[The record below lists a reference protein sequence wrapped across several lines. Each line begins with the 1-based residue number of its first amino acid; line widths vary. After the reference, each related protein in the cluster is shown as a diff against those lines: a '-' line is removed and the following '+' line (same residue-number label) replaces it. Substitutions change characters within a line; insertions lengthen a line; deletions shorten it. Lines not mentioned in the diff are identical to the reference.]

1 MAQIKDLI
9 KKTFRR
15 LGFDL
20 HRIAPGSNQSLQL
33 VKALNRFDIDLVLD
47 VGANIGQ
54 FATELRVFGFGG
66 DIVSFEPL
74 TSAHFVLSSAAMRED
89 SWKVHPRCA
98 IGDYDGE
105 SEINVS
111 GNSVSSS
118 LLPMLKAHSSAASDS
133 AYTQSERVQVLKLDS
148 IDSSYFKEA
157 RQIFLKIDTQGF
169 ESKVLDG
176 AKKTI
181 PNIKGIICELSIVP
195 LYEGQYLWREMFRQI
210 EDLGFTLWSI
220 QPGFVDA
227 RDGRT
232 LQIDAIFFRL

>member
-1 MAQIKDLI
+1 MAKIKELI
-9 KKTFRR
+9 KKTARN
-15 LGFDL
+15 LGFGL
-20 HRIAPGSNQSLQL
+20 YRIAPGTNQSLQL
-33 VKALNRFDIDLVLD
+33 VKALNRFDVDLVLD

-54 FATELRVFGFGG
+54 FALDLRVFGFSGV
-66 DIVSFEPL
+66 IVSFEPL
-74 TSAHFVLSSAAMRED
+74 SSAHFLLSSAAMCDDR
-89 SWKVHPRCA
+89 WKVHPRCA

-118 LLPMLKAHSSAASDS
+118 LLPMLKAHSSAAKDS
-133 AYTQSERVQVLKLDS
+133 AYTHAEIVQIVKLDS
-148 IDSSYFKEA
+148 IAPSYLKDA
-157 RQIFLKIDTQGF
+157 SRVFLKIDTQGF

-181 PNIKGIICELSIVP
+181 PNIVGIICELSLVP
-195 LYEGQYLWREMFRQI
+195 LYEGQCLWREMVRQI
-210 EDLGFTLWSI
+210 EELGFTLWSI

-232 LQIDAIFFRL
+232 LQFDAIFFRL